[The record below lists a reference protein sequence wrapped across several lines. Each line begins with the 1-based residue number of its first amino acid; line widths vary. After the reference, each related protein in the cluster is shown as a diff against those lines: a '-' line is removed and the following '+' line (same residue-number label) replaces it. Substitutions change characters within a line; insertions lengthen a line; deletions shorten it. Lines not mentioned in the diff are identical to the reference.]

1 MESSELENF
10 KNIFF
15 GEGLEKRWK
24 VGQIADLFG
33 ISTQTL
39 HHYDRI
45 GLFSPYERDPNTGY
59 RFYLQS
65 QIYKLANIIYMRKQG
80 YSLTEIMN
88 YFSTMNFSAR
98 TAELKLQANLLDYEV
113 ERIRCISKAIRTKIQ
128 YIEGS
133 DYADK
138 LNGFEIQSVADR
150 QYIEIGPE
158 QDLYSSE
165 VFYFFPTVVI
175 NKPNAKI
182 FGACIL
188 ETEDLFSFAS
198 YLGDSAILEE
208 HLRVIPARE
217 VLRGFYCGPYE
228 TIGNRVFEAIKY
240 AQSHHIKLARYSVH
254 YNIVDQFV
262 ESDPNKY
269 ITEIQ
274 IPILK

>member
-1 MESSELENF
+1 MESSEFEEF
-10 KNIFF
+10 QEIFF

-45 GLFSPYERDPNTGY
+45 GLFSPYERDPYTGY

-65 QIYKLANIIYMRKQG
+65 QIYKLANIVYMRKQG
-80 YSLTEIMN
+80 YSLREIMN
-88 YFSTMNFSAR
+88 YFSTMSFSDR
-98 TAELKLQANLLDYEV
+98 TAELESQAKLLDYEV
-113 ERIRCISKAIRTKIQ
+113 GRIGCISKAIRSKIQ
-128 YIEGS
+128 YIENS
-133 DYADK
+133 DFEDK
-138 LNGFEIQSVADR
+138 IDNFEIMDVEER

-188 ETEDLFSFAS
+188 ETDDLFSFTS
-198 YLGDSAILEE
+198 YLSESLVLEE
-208 HLRVIPARE
+208 HLRVIPARQ
-217 VLRGFYCGPYE
+217 VLRCFYTGPYE
-228 TIGNRVFEAIKY
+228 TIGNRVLEAIRY
-240 AQSHHIKLARYSVH
+240 AQSRNIKVARYSVH
-254 YNIVDQFV
+254 YNIIDQFV
-262 ESDPNKY
+262 ESDPHRY
-269 ITEIQ
+269 VTEIQ
-274 IPILK
+274 VPIWK